1 MWINAASEMLSY
13 AVDLHCSIQ
22 VCKEK
27 VYRVANPEDY
37 PSVWGFCR
45 NIYGGWDTRQRWLGS
60 GIWDTTRLSTLHCT
74 VASIPSLAF
83 IIVTFRIMT
92 INTHIRYIFRSN
104 RSLINYQSAYKI
116 LSLVHFINNLV
127 LREKCNKNY
136 LEIC

>member
-1 MWINAASEMLSY
+1 MLSY
-13 AVDLHCSIQ
+13 AVNLCCSVQ

-45 NIYGGWDTRQRWLGS
+45 NIYGGWGTRQSWLGN
-60 GIWDTTRLSTLHCT
+60 GTWDITRLSTLPCT
-74 VASIPSLAF
+74 VASILSLAF

-104 RSLINYQSAYKI
+104 RSFRNLINYQNACKV

-127 LREKCNKNY
+127 LREKYNKNY
-136 LEIC
+136 LEICTR